1 MAGITIDLNK
11 SDGAERIAEILRK
24 EVKRGMKM
32 AVVECMRQLSI
43 STPVDTGRARF
54 GYFCTVR
61 SPSSSVPAAAPG
73 GWKGESKGG
82 TAYYAVP
89 DIAVRI
95 GEMGDFTVSDTLYIT
110 NNVPYIKR
118 LNDGS
123 SKQQPA
129 RFVERAA
136 ASAQIAVIRYLQS
149 KQS

>member
-43 STPVDTGRARF
+43 STPVDTGRARW
-54 GYFCTVR
+54 GWYLSVKV
-61 SPSSSVPAAAPG
+61 PSTEVPPEGKYKTPQIAE
-73 GWKGESKGG
+73 KLQ
-82 TAYYAVP
+82 AVN
-89 DIAVRI
+89 
-95 GEMGDFTVSDTLYIT
+95 ENFTVKDTLFLT

-136 ASAQIAVIRYLQS
+136 ANAQIAVIRYLQS

>member
-1 MAGITIDLNK
+1 MAGIVIDLNK
-11 SDGAERIAEILRK
+11 SDGAERIAEILRG

-54 GYFCTVR
+54 GYFCTVG
-61 SPSSSVPAAAPG
+61 SPASSVPAAAPG
-73 GWKGESKGG
+73 GWKGEAKGG
-82 TAYYAVP
+82 AVYYAAP
-89 DIAVRI
+89 DIAVRVAQ
-95 GEMGDFTVSDTLYIT
+95 MGDFTVSDTLYIT

-118 LNDGS
+118 LNNGS
-123 SKQQPA
+123 SKQAPA

-136 ASAQIAVIRYLQS
+136 ASTQIAVIRYLQS